1 MIKKDVRKEGYYSR
15 ENGFFAIK
23 RKEMRGTKA
32 SLEVAMPTHRELG
45 SVFDM

>member
-15 ENGFFAIK
+15 ENGFLAIK

-32 SLEVAMPTHRELG
+32 SLGVAMSTHRALG